1 MKATASLIAASFAL
15 GVTSPV
21 GAAPSAQ
28 PGGCARHAPEAA
40 MRSGVPIDLILRVM
54 RAESGD
60 NPRALSPKGAM
71 GCMQIMPG
79 TWRTVSAH
87 YNLGSEP
94 FDARRNMI
102 GGAMYLAELISRY
115 GMSGAIPAYN
125 AGPGRYERYIAGT
138 ASLPAETIAYTARI
152 RGSASVQIAMARP
165 PRWQE
170 ASLFLQRSSPI
181 ETPPSNGERW
191 DDDVPDNSNRLFPLP
206 TH

>member
-1 MKATASLIAASFAL
+1 MKAAASLITASFAL

-28 PGGCARHAPEAA
+28 PGSCARHAPEAA
-40 MRSGVPIDLILRVM
+40 MRSGVPIDVILRVM

-79 TWRTVSAH
+79 TWRSLSAH
-87 YNLGSEP
+87 YNLGSDP
-94 FDARRNMI
+94 LDARRNMI
-102 GGAMYLAELISRY
+102 GGAMYLAELIARY

-125 AGPGRYERYIAGT
+125 AGPSRYERYIAGT

-152 RGSASVQIAMARP
+152 RGSTSVQIEIARP

-181 ETPPSNGERW
+181 ETQQSNSGRPGE
-191 DDDVPDNSNRLFPLP
+191 DVPDNATRLFPLP
-206 TH
+206 TR

>member
-1 MKATASLIAASFAL
+1 
-15 GVTSPV
+15 
-21 GAAPSAQ
+21 
-28 PGGCARHAPEAA
+28 
-40 MRSGVPIDLILRVM
+40 MRSGAPIDLILRVM

-79 TWRTVSAH
+79 TWRTLSAR
-87 YNLGSEP
+87 YNLGSDP
-94 FDARRNMI
+94 MDARRNMI

-152 RGSASVQIAMARP
+152 SGSASVQVAMARP

-170 ASLFLQRSSPI
+170 ASLFLTQSDDTALPRTGGREPHVT
-181 ETPPSNGERW
+181 TPAKSDG
-191 DDDVPDNSNRLFPLP
+191 LFPFSR
-206 TH
+206 

>member
-1 MKATASLIAASFAL
+1 MRVAASLVTASLAL
-15 GVTSPV
+15 AMTSPT
-21 GAAPSAQ
+21 GAAPDATEGS
-28 PGGCARHAPEAA
+28 CARHAPEAA
-40 MRSGVPIDLILRVM
+40 MRSGVPIDVILRVM
-54 RAESGD
+54 RAESGG

-79 TWRTVSAH
+79 TWRTLSVR
-87 YNLGSEP
+87 YNLGNDP

-125 AGPGRYERYIAGT
+125 AGPGRYERYISGT

-152 RGSASVQIAMARP
+152 RGSAGVQVAMTRP
-165 PRWQE
+165 RRWQE

-181 ETPPSNGERW
+181 EKPPSNGERW
-191 DDDVPDNSNRLFPLP
+191 GDDVPDNSNRLFPLP
-206 TH
+206 TR